1 MKFKHLRVG
10 QVFVFHGKESVY
22 VRCHGGIR
30 PGCGG
35 ALFKARNIEPNLAV
49 ELYYC

>member
-10 QVFVFHGKESVY
+10 QAFVFYGKDDVY

-35 ALFKARNIEPNLAV
+35 TLFKARNIEPNLAV
-49 ELYYC
+49 ELYR